1 MFPTNEEEA
10 LKALKGDDP
19 TLAATA
25 EAILWRTWCRS
36 GNSEVDRIFRSGID
50 AMQKGKLE
58 EAEAEFT
65 RVIEIASDFPEGW
78 NSALRYVS

>member
-58 EAEAEFT
+58 EAENTYRRA
-65 RVIEIASDFPEGW
+65 IE
-78 NSALRYVS
+78 LRPPDGRGPRR